1 MRRKIV
7 KTVAFMG
14 ILAGITGLFGCKG
27 TNRPSAGELTKISVA
42 QSDMTAYGALFRLCL
57 NETGGNWLF
66 NAEYFSLKHN
76 EYLTLDG
83 VDISSEEAA
92 PLLKIVEENNV
103 IDKVR
108 NYKPRRLPRS
118 LQPLDG
124 GSDHISLTFADGSE
138 YSAGIGDSDMNA
150 FFIELADGK
159 YLKTAKHAVSQLT
172 EISVSCWGGETVESS
187 YSYSVMKS
195 GEKWL
200 MNAQCYVEK
209 FTPNE
214 REVEINDREVSEE
227 EISGLFKIIEENS
240 LIAYAENYENKPLLD
255 ENGEEIVVYDAEN
268 YKFTLKYSDNS
279 EYCTKDEQQ
288 ALVGFFDALIEKE
301 EE

>member
-1 MRRKIV
+1 
-7 KTVAFMG
+7 MG

-42 QSDMTAYGALFRLCL
+42 QSDMTAYGTLFRLCL

-159 YLKTAKHAVSQLT
+159 YLKTAKHDVSQLT
-172 EISVSCWGGETVESS
+172 RISISCWGGESAESS
-187 YSYSVMKS
+187 YSYSVKKS

-200 MNAQCYVEK
+200 LNADCYVEK
-209 FTPNE
+209 YTSNE
-214 REVEINDREVSEE
+214 RRLEIDDRE
-227 EISGLFKIIEENS
+227 ISDEKIKELFKIIEENS
-240 LIAYAENYENKPLLD
+240 LIAHAENYNPEPLLD
-255 ENGEEIVVYDAEN
+255 ENGEEIIALDAEN
-268 YKFTLKYSDNS
+268 YNFTLRFSDNA
-279 EYCTKDEQQ
+279 EYHTDQVHSALKD
-288 ALVGFFDALIEKE
+288 FFSGLTEKE
-301 EE
+301 EQ